1 MDILDALSDLPEEY
15 TAFAVRSETAQTAS
29 EEQTKTSTSQG
40 GIVMNKNQKAKNG
53 KSNFRISR
61 TGIAAAVA
69 VCIGLN
75 AALISG
81 ISRMKQNSGTFAP
94 AAAPEIDVQHPQYM
108 ELVDAMPTGIIV
120 RITND
125 TGDALTY
132 NPQYIVMQDGNKVA
146 DTELPPEFEYV
157 PSPIQPGVCGQQ
169 LSFAQLPA
177 GRYTLVN
184 LAEDG
189 ESEGALGHIDF
200 EISADF
206 DSMVWIPDVCS
217 MNYDEAKALLE
228 EKGVDVTK
236 RGTVYNGDDYAVNDV
251 LMMEVPAYKTE
262 TDRNGIEYGCF
273 HYDGNGYWI
282 NASDTV
288 CLTVN
293 IGTEG
298 DAATVPY
305 VVGKGYDIAKNDLI
319 FRGYNVDK
327 RSAYYDDVPAGWVA
341 EETVADK
348 AVPEEGMEAPVG
360 SYVRLTVSLGK
371 KPDTASAENP
381 TDADAEDTVP
391 VPDFVGM
398 DWETAKH
405 AAKEAGFLL
414 AKMPCEPDGKTP
426 GTVANQIPSAGE
438 KVTDGSILVMY
449 VAKKDGEQELAME
462 FSVTEPHKGSY
473 YYCVRNE
480 AQEII
485 GITFPFKMDMEDG
498 SMTDYL
504 YPDCSEENTKV
515 EAFLVNYETKQEAV
529 IGSYILHPETGTY
542 DTITEDIE
550 AAFRQIQ

>member
-1 MDILDALSDLPEEY
+1 MKPIDILDALSDLPEEY

-29 EEQTKTSTSQG
+29 EVQSKTSTSQG
-40 GIVMNKNQKAKNG
+40 GIVMNKNQKVKIG
-53 KSNFRISR
+53 KSNFRITR
-61 TGIAAAVA
+61 FGIAAAVA

-81 ISRMKQNSGTFAP
+81 ISRMKQNSGTFTP

-120 RITND
+120 KIKND
-125 TGDALTY
+125 SEDDLAY

-146 DTELPPEFEYV
+146 DTELPPGHIYFQ
-157 PSPIQPGVCGQQ
+157 SPIRPGESIQT
-169 LSFAQLPA
+169 LAFAQLPA

-189 ESEGALGHIDF
+189 ESEGVLGHIDF

-206 DSMVWIPDVCS
+206 DSMVWIPNVSGMD
-217 MNYDEAKALLE
+217 YDEAKALLE
-228 EKGVDVTK
+228 EKGVNAEMK
-236 RGTVYNGDDYAVNDV
+236 FVNHSNDSYTNQV
-251 LMMEVPAYKTE
+251 VNMLIQPYKTE
-262 TDRNGIEYGCF
+262 KTEDVEKGYL
-273 HYDGNGYWI
+273 HADGKGYWVNEGDVI
-282 NASDTV
+282 T
-288 CLTVN
+288 LTVN
-293 IGTEG
+293 LGNNADTGDTEVMPSDT
-298 DAATVPY
+298 DAA
-305 VVGKGYDIAKNDLI
+305 
-319 FRGYNVDK
+319 
-327 RSAYYDDVPAGWVA
+327 
-341 EETVADK
+341 ETV
-348 AVPEEGMEAPVG
+348 
-360 SYVRLTVSLGK
+360 T
-371 KPDTASAENP
+371 
-381 TDADAEDTVP
+381 
-391 VPDFVGM
+391 VPDFTGM
-398 DWETAKH
+398 DWETAKQ
-405 AAKEAGFLL
+405 AAKDAGFLPS
-414 AKMPCEPDGKTP
+414 KMLCEPDGKLP

-480 AQEII
+480 AKEII
-485 GITFPFKMDMEDG
+485 GITYPFKMNMEDG

-515 EAFLVNYETKQEAV
+515 EAFLVNYVTKQEAV

-550 AAFRQIQ
+550 AAFRQVE